1 MKRKYRLTESELIR
15 LIRSVI
21 KEEKETVKHLTY
33 THPHAKEQEL
43 DNDGKCTI
51 QIAQK
56 TNNEN
61 MYGVVL
67 VCSKYDKPMVVAEL
81 GPKSENPKELKHFI
95 CNNLERVYEILD
107 ELVEEVDYDELNE
120 DFEYDRY
127 TVIDDPI
134 TCDPELF

>member
-15 LIRSVI
+15 LIKSVI
-21 KEEKETVKHLTY
+21 KEEKETIKHLTY
-33 THPHAKEQEL
+33 THPYAEEQEL
-43 DNDGKCTI
+43 DNDGQCTI

-81 GPKSENPKELKHFI
+81 GPKSENPNALKHFI
-95 CNNLERVYEILD
+95 CNHLERTYEILN

-127 TVIDDPI
+127 KVIDSPI
-134 TCDPELF
+134 TCDSELF

>member
-15 LIRSVI
+15 LIKGVI

-33 THPHAKEQEL
+33 THPYAEEQEL
-43 DNDGKCTI
+43 DNDGQCTI

-81 GPKSENPKELKHFI
+81 GPKSENPKKLKHLI
-95 CNNLERVYEILD
+95 CNNLERTYEILD

-127 TVIDDPI
+127 NVIDDPI
-134 TCDPELF
+134 TCDPKLF